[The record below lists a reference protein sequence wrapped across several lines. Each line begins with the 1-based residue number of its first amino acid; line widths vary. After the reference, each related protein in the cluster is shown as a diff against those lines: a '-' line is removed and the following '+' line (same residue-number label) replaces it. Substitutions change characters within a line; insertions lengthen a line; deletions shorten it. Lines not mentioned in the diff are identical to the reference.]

1 MKKQILTLI
10 LFGSIV
16 WTLCAR
22 GNKEQNNNPTLEVS
36 EIENENENESQKQSE
51 NVSKESSE
59 MVSEST
65 EELQTEDD
73 NQISQA
79 MIDDVKQM
87 MSTQEALAA
96 ELSHSIN
103 FDNLS
108 QAELNDKSAE
118 LYEVWDF
125 ALNSLWNTLKK
136 TLSEEEMNALT
147 IEEREWVEMKEQA
160 VKESGAQFEGG
171 SIYPLIVNLKAVE
184 LTKERVYELLQLIIP
199 LDTSSFIGEYYDYDV
214 NEPNLEIRKNEDET
228 YTIQI
233 GIYRL
238 ASIDDGVGNLQ
249 DDKLVF
255 SATDPGGK
263 PLEGYITLDGKIA
276 TVTFVDS
283 EWEYFSDKNEYQY
296 YKTSD
301 TPFIYE

>member
-10 LFGSIV
+10 LFGNILL
-16 WTLCAR
+16 TLCACQ
-22 GNKEQNNNPTLEVS
+22 NKEQNNNPTLEVS
-36 EIENENENESQKQSE
+36 EIETENTNESQIQAE
-51 NVSKESSE
+51 NASKEPNESIT
-59 MVSEST
+59 EST
-65 EELQTEDD
+65 EEIQSED
-73 NQISQA
+73 NKQVSQE
-79 MIDDVKQM
+79 IRNNVKQM
-87 MSTQEALAA
+87 MSIQETMAA

-108 QAELNDKSAE
+108 QAEMNDKSAE

-125 ALNSLWNTLKK
+125 ALNSLWNTLKE
-136 TLSEEEMNALT
+136 TLSEDEMTKLT
-147 IEEREWVEMKEQA
+147 IEEREWVEMKELS

-199 LDTSSFIGEYYDYDV
+199 LDTTSFVGEYYDYDV
-214 NEPNLEIRKNEDET
+214 KEPNLEIRKNEDET
-228 YTIQI
+228 YAIQI

-238 ASIDDGVGNLQ
+238 ASIDDGVGILQ

-255 SATDPGGK
+255 TATDPGGK
-263 PLEGYITLDGKIA
+263 PLEGYITLNGKIA